1 MIRVPP
7 SGLYNQVDPLGF
19 LGFCIVSLS
28 MMFCYVHF
36 IEKWEEKVD
45 PVLEPFIGAQFLRI
59 VKGII
64 NILLFII
71 WVLLVI
77 WNESFFDR

>member
-1 MIRVPP
+1 M
-7 SGLYNQVDPLGF
+7 
-19 LGFCIVSLS
+19 
-28 MMFCYVHF
+28 
-36 IEKWEEKVD
+36 EKWEEKVD

>member
-1 MIRVPP
+1 MRGPFYFSSFTFVIITFSMI
-7 SGLYNQVDPLGF
+7 F
-19 LGFCIVSLS
+19 F
-28 MMFCYVHF
+28 YVF
-36 IEKWEEKVD
+36 FMEKWEEKVD

-64 NILLFII
+64 DTLFFII

-77 WNESFFDR
+77 LNIFLFDK

>member
-1 MIRVPP
+1 MRVPP
-7 SGLYNQVDPLGF
+7 SGLYNQ
-19 LGFCIVSLS
+19 
-28 MMFCYVHF
+28 
-36 IEKWEEKVD
+36 VD

-64 NILLFII
+64 DTLFFII

-77 WNESFFDR
+77 LNIFLFDK